1 MSMLLR
7 PGILAVRAVNQY
19 RRRDVLTY
27 LALRYYL
34 DNDAA
39 RTDQWAREVATDLV
53 LSRSEPVYFQ
63 ALHFKD
69 VSHQKAVDHR
79 HMLLPG
85 ANEAL
90 AEAALLAECAKHPQA
105 FGNPACVFSY
115 PLNSG
120 DDRSGIYENY
130 SKGLRRRHDAIAKAC
145 DEIPDGV
152 VQYIDLKKFY
162 PSISIS
168 IAQEVW
174 RQAADSS
181 RLGSR
186 WQALG
191 HKLLADHGIISKEKP
206 SILTGPMFSHLIA
219 NLVLRALDDEFGSD
233 TNVRYF
239 RYVDDITLVG
249 TKEHVAQVLRE
260 IRARADALGLAVHD
274 DHSPKSLRLSSGEW
288 LLGRSDFHESRR
300 QISWMTFVGDLKR
313 FLLANPDSHDQLR
326 STFTNFGLRIPVRGL
341 FIRYF

>member
-1 MSMLLR
+1 VIKRQR
-7 PGILAVRAVNQY
+7 PGVLAVRAVNQY

-39 RTDQWAREVATDLV
+39 RTDQWTREVATDLV

-69 VSHQKAVDHR
+69 VSHQKTIDHR

-162 PSISIS
+162 PSISIRYTTS
-168 IAQEVW
+168 
-174 RQAADSS
+174 
-181 RLGSR
+181 
-186 WQALG
+186 
-191 HKLLADHGIISKEKP
+191 GIS
-206 SILTGPMFSHLIA
+206 
-219 NLVLRALDDEFGSD
+219 
-233 TNVRYF
+233 
-239 RYVDDITLVG
+239 G
-249 TKEHVAQVLRE
+249 TSTT
-260 IRARADALGLAVHD
+260 
-274 DHSPKSLRLSSGEW
+274 SPWLEQKNMSLRYCGKYAISCRCSW
-288 LLGRSDFHESRR
+288 ASRS
-300 QISWMTFVGDLKR
+300 
-313 FLLANPDSHDQLR
+313 
-326 STFTNFGLRIPVRGL
+326 
-341 FIRYF
+341 